1 MGERLRLFLPLILF
15 AVLAGLLY
23 LGLGRDPRTL
33 PSALLD
39 RPVPAFRLIR
49 LADGQLQDE
58 TVLHGEARLLN
69 VWGTWCAAC
78 RDEHPYLVQLAQ
90 QGVSIVGL
98 NYKDDPGRAREW
110 LQQLGDPYE
119 LVLVDADG
127 RFGLELG
134 IYGDY
139 FALNINYRLQEIT
152 EQMARHGLKIG
163 NRCHFFQDFHTE
175 GSFLEL

>member
-90 QGVSIVGL
+90 QGVPIVGL
-98 NYKDDPGRAREW
+98 NYKDDPARAREW
-110 LQQLGDPYE
+110 LQRLGDPYE

-134 IYGDY
+134 IYGAPETYLIDSQGIIRHRHVGVLDEQVWQTRIEPLY
-139 FALNINYRLQEIT
+139 LQW
-152 EQMARHGLKIG
+152 ARP
-163 NRCHFFQDFHTE
+163 
-175 GSFLEL
+175 